1 MSLKRLLAWGGAVAA
16 AVCGVTILWDFALM
30 VRDFFPFFRAVLFPD
45 QGTGA
50 EGIGATS
57 VAAGGQ
63 VSIAILALI
72 PSVVVNRWIARRSSV
87 PDRPIRSLHRVHS
100 VLLLVV
106 AAGCL
111 LLALA
116 IPLGDFLSMPG
127 MFAVGL
133 LTLVAIGLQF
143 LVLAGILLLSAR
155 SI

>member
-1 MSLKRLLAWGGAVAA
+1 
-16 AVCGVTILWDFALM
+16 
-30 VRDFFPFFRAVLFPD
+30 
-45 QGTGA
+45 
-50 EGIGATS
+50 
-57 VAAGGQ
+57 
-63 VSIAILALI
+63 
-72 PSVVVNRWIARRSSV
+72 
-87 PDRPIRSLHRVHS
+87 